1 MTESIATTAVPA
13 VADTLSAL
21 EDDTRVAVER
31 LWSKGVVAWQRLYG
45 GRNSLV
51 FKATAG
57 DGTSCAAKRYFPRS
71 SGRDHQRIEFDALT
85 LLASLG
91 VKNIPSAIALDK
103 ESKVTLLEF
112 VDGEAGT
119 PTTLRQNDVE
129 QAVSF
134 VAALRRVSRMDVNF
148 DGVASEA
155 ALHARHV
162 VGHIRSRLDKL
173 ISTQNGSQQNDPTAN
188 MRQAMR
194 DFVDGKLMPQLERS
208 SERLESMLGCDAV
221 CPPEG
226 RTLSPSDFGWH
237 NGVRR
242 PDGTWRFW
250 DFEHFGWDDAAKLI
264 VDFTLHPAN
273 RCPAEWRRSFIDSCI
288 RVFADDPGLPGRI
301 SALSPLFVLKWCAIL
316 LNEFL
321 PDHASRRTFATGE
334 YSDYNE
340 VLRTQLER
348 SQVMLTRIDELSP
361 LLTSTE

>member
-1 MTESIATTAVPA
+1 MTESIATTAVPT

-21 EDDTRVAVER
+21 EDDTRAAVER
-31 LWSKGVVAWQRLYG
+31 LWSKGVIAWQRLYG

-51 FKATAG
+51 YKATAG

-85 LLASLG
+85 VLASLG
-91 VKNIPSAIALDK
+91 VKNIPSAIELDK

-112 VDGEAGT
+112 VEGEVGPPA
-119 PTTLRQNDVE
+119 TLRQSDID
-129 QAVSF
+129 QAVAF
-134 VAALRRVSRMDVNF
+134 VASLRFASRMDAKF
-148 DGVASEA
+148 EGEASEA
-155 ALHARHV
+155 ALQADHV
-162 VGHIRSRLDKL
+162 VGHIRSRLEKL
-173 ISTQNGSQQNDPTAN
+173 ISTRIDGQENDPTATI
-188 MRQAMR
+188 RQAMR
-194 DFVDGKLMPQLERS
+194 NFVVGKLMPELKRA
-208 SERLESMLGCDAV
+208 SERLESMLGRDAV

-226 RTLSPSDFGWH
+226 RVLSPSDFGWH

-242 PDGTWRFW
+242 PDGTWLFW

-264 VDFTLHPAN
+264 ADFTLHPAN
-273 RCPAEWRRSFIDSCI
+273 RCPAEWRRAFVDSCV

-301 SALSPLFVLKWCAIL
+301 LALSPLFVLKWCAIL

-321 PDHASRRTFATGE
+321 PDHAARRTFATGE

-348 SQVMLTRIDELSP
+348 SQVMLTRIDELTP
-361 LLTSTE
+361 LLTPTE